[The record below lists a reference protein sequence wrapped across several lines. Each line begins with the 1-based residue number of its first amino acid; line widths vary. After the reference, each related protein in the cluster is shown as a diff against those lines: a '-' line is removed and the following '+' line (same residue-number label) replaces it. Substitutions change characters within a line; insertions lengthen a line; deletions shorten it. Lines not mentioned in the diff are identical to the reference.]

1 MRKNSGLDGTYPT
14 TRVVPTKGFQRPGVA
29 TDLETIEN
37 AMELDPATVC
47 VRTPAGEAEL
57 QVARSGLTLPQR
69 KVLSL
74 IVAPQ
79 PFAELAAL
87 HHMEP
92 ARLGRDLARL
102 AELGLIWLHLPAARV
117 ARLEAA
123 QSFENV
129 RRQGAMLGVG
139 RQGRW
144 PVPAIV
150 IAVAVATAAGISW
163 FAWRDALTLRP
174 AFPKHVTVPAVEPA
188 RATAAANAAMASTGV
203 APLRN

>member
-1 MRKNSGLDGTYPT
+1 MRKNRGLDGSHAT
-14 TRVVPTKGFQRPGVA
+14 TRVLPTKGFQRPGAA

-37 AMELDPATVC
+37 TMELDPATVC
-47 VRTPAGEAEL
+47 VRTPAGDAEL

-79 PFAELAAL
+79 PFAELAAR
-87 HHMEP
+87 HHREP

-102 AELGLIWLHLPAARV
+102 AELGLIWLHVPAARA

-129 RRQGAMLGVG
+129 RRQGAMLGVA

-144 PVPAIV
+144 PVPAIA

-174 AFPKHVTVPAVEPA
+174 APPKQVTVPAAEPA
-188 RATAAANAAMASTGV
+188 RATAAANAAAESTGGGL
-203 APLRN
+203 LRN

>member
-1 MRKNSGLDGTYPT
+1 MRKNSGLDGSYPT

-37 AMELDPATVC
+37 AMELDPATLC
-47 VRTPAGEAEL
+47 ARTAAGEAEL

-87 HHMEP
+87 HHLEP

-102 AELGLIWLHLPAARV
+102 AELGLIWLHVPAARA

-123 QSFENV
+123 QSFEIV

-144 PVPAIV
+144 PVPAIA

-174 AFPKHVTVPAVEPA
+174 ASPKHATVPAAELA
-188 RATAAANAAMASTGV
+188 RAAANAATASTG
-203 APLRN
+203 AGPLRN